1 MSEEINKESL
11 HKSITLVG
19 ELYPI
24 LENQDG
30 KILDG
35 NTRAAS
41 NPKHHRKT
49 IQTKSRT
56 EEILIRVHAHHRR
69 RISQEET
76 RTILLELAGEFLKSG
91 VVTEKVAQEV
101 VKVVPYS
108 EGYVLEL
115 LPSEFKEGRK
125 VEAGKVSAQL
135 TEQKKAGQTVT
146 IPDRGQPIRV
156 MASSDLLE
164 CDGCKMATH
173 ITKLATLNGEDL
185 CPICYQRRLKF
196 PKAELKSPEPNSKP
210 VESWEQRKA
219 VMSPGVSKMDEAVFS
234 ALQTDKTLRDSGWH
248 FKFQEHYCIKE
259 VVSDVTAMKGDVE
272 KPLFLDGDV
281 HFGKEDRDEA
291 NRDLLRRR
299 LGISDVLAFAYT
311 GAYSEVKRDEIVTK
325 IRESLKF

>member
-1 MSEEINKESL
+1 MSENEYSL
-11 HKSITLVG
+11 GKSKKALG
-19 ELYPI
+19 PLYPI
-24 LENQDG
+24 LKAKDG
-30 KILDG
+30 SIIDG
-35 NTRAAS
+35 F
-41 NPKHHRKT
+41 HRQNDDPDWATLTVPQIDTPVK
-49 IQTKSRT
+49 
-56 EEILIRVHAHHRR
+56 
-69 RISQEET
+69 
-76 RTILLELAGEFLKSG
+76 LELARLATNFCRRKMPLTEIENRIAFLVKNGLKPVEIAEQTGISEST
-91 VVTEKVAQEV
+91 VYKYMPQELKVA
-101 VKVVPYS
+101 
-108 EGYVLEL
+108 G
-115 LPSEFKEGRK
+115 K
-125 VEAGKVSAQL
+125 VEAGRVGGSAPRS
-135 TEQKKAGQTVT
+135 EQTVST
-146 IPDRGQPIRV
+146 RDVGQPIRV
-156 MASSDLLE
+156 MSSANLLE

-173 ITKLATLNGEDL
+173 ITKLATLNEEDL